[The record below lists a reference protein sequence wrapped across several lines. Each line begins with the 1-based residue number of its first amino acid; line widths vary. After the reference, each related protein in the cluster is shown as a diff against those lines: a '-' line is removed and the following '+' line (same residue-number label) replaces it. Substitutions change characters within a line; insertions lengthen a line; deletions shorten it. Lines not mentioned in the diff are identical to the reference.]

1 MAVAVILSTAMG
13 ESMKEDA
20 VTKYFPAPSP
30 AVRSTLV
37 VCPGAMRTV
46 SVEKGLVYV
55 ASTSTT
61 VR

>member
-46 SVEKGLVYV
+46 SVEKGLV
-55 ASTSTT
+55 
-61 VR
+61 